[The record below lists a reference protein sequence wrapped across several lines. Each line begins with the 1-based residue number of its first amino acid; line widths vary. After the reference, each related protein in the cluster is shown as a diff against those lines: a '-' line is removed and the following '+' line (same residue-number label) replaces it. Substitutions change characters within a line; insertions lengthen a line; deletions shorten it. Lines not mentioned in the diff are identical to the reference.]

1 MRSSKSRSRN
11 KNNNRN
17 RSGGGGGGGN
27 VMNRVFDSN
36 GPEGKVRGTP
46 QQIIEKY
53 GQLARDAALANDRVA
68 AESFQQHAEHYTR
81 MLASAQVEI
90 DARREVQEREHRERQ
105 QVRNEQQQSHQQQQ
119 GGQQQ
124 QPQQHDGQQPQQ
136 PPAEVQP
143 IPAVATDLSQT
154 DQPEMAAPV
163 SDGDS
168 GLVDTP
174 EAAPVKRRAPRARK
188 PKVAP
193 KVDDKS
199 NDAGDTQ
206 PDEPKAAE

>member
-17 RSGGGGGGGN
+17 RSGGGGGGN

-53 GQLARDAALANDRVA
+53 GQLARDATLANDRVA

-81 MLASAQVEI
+81 LLTAAQVEI
-90 DARREVQEREHRERQ
+90 DARREQQEREHRERQ
-105 QVRNEQQQSHQQQQ
+105 QARNDQQQNDQQQQ
-119 GGQQQ
+119 GGQPPPQQ
-124 QPQQHDGQQPQQ
+124 QQQADKQP
-136 PPAEVQP
+136 E
-143 IPAVATDLSQT
+143 PAVAADLSQT
-154 DQPEMAAPV
+154 DQPDIAPLPPE
-163 SDGDS
+163 GDS

-188 PKVAP
+188 PKADAKAASQAEP
-193 KVDDKS
+193 K
-199 NDAGDTQ
+199 GDTK

>member
-17 RSGGGGGGGN
+17 RSGGGGGN

-53 GQLARDAALANDRVA
+53 GQLARDATLANDRVA

-81 MLASAQVEI
+81 LLASAQVEI
-90 DARREVQEREHRERQ
+90 DARREQQEREHRERQ
-105 QVRNEQQQSHQQQQ
+105 QTRNEQQQSHQQQQ

-124 QPQQHDGQQPQQ
+124 PQPQQQAEKQPAPVDATDPSQAEQ
-136 PPAEVQP
+136 PDIAPAPAE
-143 IPAVATDLSQT
+143 
-154 DQPEMAAPV
+154 
-163 SDGDS
+163 GDN
-168 GLVDTP
+168 GLVETP
-174 EAAPVKRRAPRARK
+174 EAAPVKRRAPRTRK
-188 PKVAP
+188 PKAAP
-193 KVDDKS
+193 E
-199 NDAGDTQ
+199 AGDKADTKEGTQ

>member
-17 RSGGGGGGGN
+17 RSGGGSN
-27 VMNRVFDSN
+27 VMNRVFDSS

-53 GQLARDAALANDRVA
+53 SQLARDATLANDRVA

-81 MLASAQVEI
+81 MLTAAQVEI
-90 DARREVQEREHRERQ
+90 DARRELQEREHRERQ
-105 QVRNEQQQSHQQQQ
+105 QARNDQTQSQQQ
-119 GGQQQ
+119 GGQPQQ
-124 QPQQHDGQQPQQ
+124 QTEQPQQQVQKQPA
-136 PPAEVQP
+136 PVD
-143 IPAVATDLSQT
+143 ATDLSQAE
-154 DQPEMAAPV
+154 QPDIAPPP

-174 EAAPVKRRAPRARK
+174 EAAPVKRRAPRVRK
-188 PKVAP
+188 PKAAP

-199 NDAGDTQ
+199 DVAGDTQ
-206 PDEPKAAE
+206 PDAPKAAE